1 MTTLTI
7 LIVFIIGAWL
17 GWRYENLIND
27 FVEHFKGLN
36 NKKDF

>member
-1 MTTLTI
+1 MTTFLMT
-7 LIVFIIGAWL
+7 LSFIVGAWL

-27 FVEHFKGLN
+27 FVEHFKSMN

>member
-1 MTTLTI
+1 MTTLTM

-27 FVEHFKGLN
+27 FIEHFKTIYHG
-36 NKKDF
+36 KEK

>member
-17 GWRYENLIND
+17 GWRYENIIND
-27 FVEHFKGLN
+27 FVEHFKKIYHG
-36 NKKDF
+36 KEK

>member
-27 FVEHFKGLN
+27 FVESIKARLN
-36 NKKDF
+36 K